1 MQKKAKAAADVEY
14 PAYGVTGVF
23 RFLHSFFICHRIS
36 IAQFYIEFFF
46 WFRPILGPNKDI
58 SPSSGDRRLAQSAQ
72 MYHYQHQKQQIIQQM
87 GNQNTNDQNG
97 SISDVETDEE
107 NEEGDYTVYECPGL
121 ASVSLSFGGAFLVI
135 FFLLANLIII
145 INLILSTDW

>member
-1 MQKKAKAAADVEY
+1 
-14 PAYGVTGVF
+14 
-23 RFLHSFFICHRIS
+23 
-36 IAQFYIEFFF
+36 
-46 WFRPILGPNKDI
+46 
-58 SPSSGDRRLAQSAQ
+58 
-72 MYHYQHQKQQIIQQM
+72 M